1 MQECFSRCVES
12 NRLFEAGGSNWGLH
26 LCAHSQPPDY
36 GKLGKLRV
44 SHPLREYRMHLLMS
58 PGECG
63 YASSTDIKRSISSPT
78 ICPIHMSGHSQHS
91 SHWNH
96 ISSTWRACT
105 ESKSCKRIRKL
116 VAHLQTASLSS
127 KTGPAHPK

>member
-1 MQECFSRCVES
+1 MHARRHLI
-12 NRLFEAGGSNWGLH
+12 RLYAAARQQAQRRTRVHALLVARVRAPKGARTH
-26 LCAHSQPPDY
+26 HRAH
-36 GKLGKLRV
+36 
-44 SHPLREYRMHLLMS
+44 RERL
-58 PGECG
+58 
-63 YASSTDIKRSISSPT
+63 ATDIKRSISSPT
-78 ICPIHMSGHSQHS
+78 ICTTHMSGHSQHG

-105 ESKSCKRIRKL
+105 ASKSCKRIRKL